1 MADAPAIALPLPRRV
16 SQPASRNLWL
26 QAALRLSRDRVAIV
40 GVVLIA
46 FLAVLAVF
54 GPALVPYDYT
64 TIDARSR
71 LAAPGA
77 AHLLGADELGRDL
90 LSRTMWGA
98 RVSLPISLVAVSAST
113 LLGTL
118 IGLLAGYYRGLF
130 DMLAMRLMD
139 ILLAFPQLVLALA
152 LLAVLGPDIRNLVL
166 ALTIGS
172 VPGHA
177 RLARGM
183 TLSIGAMQYTES
195 ARAVGARDWRIMLRY
210 ILPNSMAPILIS
222 ASASLGGLILAE
234 AGLSF
239 LGLGIQPP
247 TPSWGMMLSQGR
259 AYVDVSPWLMVWPG
273 LAIFIAVLGFNLL
286 GDGIRDAT
294 DPRLRAN

>member
-1 MADAPAIALPLPRRV
+1 MADAPAIALPLPRSTARID
-16 SQPASRNLWL
+16 SRNQWL
-26 QAALRLSRDRVAIV
+26 QVGQRLSRDRVA
-40 GVVLIA
+40 VLGIGMIA
-46 FLAVLAVF
+46 FLTALAIF
-54 GPALVPYDYT
+54 GPLLVPYDYS

-71 LAAPGA
+71 LAPPSA
-77 AHLLGADELGRDL
+77 AHWLGADELGRDL
-90 LSRTMWGA
+90 LSRTIWGA
-98 RVSLPISLVAVSAST
+98 RVSLPITLVAVTIST
-113 LLGTL
+113 LVGTL
-118 IGLLAGYYRGLF
+118 IGLVSGYYRGPF

-172 VPGHA
+172 IPAHA

-183 TLSIGAMQYTES
+183 TLSIRTTQYTES
-195 ARAVGARDWRIMLRY
+195 ARAVGARDWRIMQRY
-210 ILPNSMAPILIS
+210 ILPNSMGPILIS
-222 ASASLGGLILAE
+222 ASASLGALILAE

-273 LAIFIAVLGFNLL
+273 LAIFVAVLGFNLL

-294 DPRLRAN
+294 DPRLRSR

>member
-1 MADAPAIALPLPRRV
+1 VADAPAILLPAPRILAA
-16 SQPASRNLWL
+16 PAARNLWVET
-26 QAALRLSRDRVAIV
+26 LRRLAQDRVALV
-40 GVVLIA
+40 GVCLIGLISLAAILGPLVL
-46 FLAVLAVF
+46 
-54 GPALVPYDYT
+54 PYGYAA
-64 TIDARSR
+64 IDARTR
-71 LAAPGA
+71 LAPPGG

-90 LSRTMWGA
+90 LSRTVWGA
-98 RVSLPISLVAVSAST
+98 RASLPISLVAVTAST
-113 LLGTL
+113 VIGTL
-118 IGLLAGYYRGLF
+118 IGLLAGYYRGRF
-130 DMLAMRLMD
+130 DMLAMRCMD

-166 ALTIGS
+166 ALTIS
-172 VPGHA
+172 NVPGHA

-183 TLSIGAMQYTES
+183 TLSIGAMQFTES

-210 ILPNSMAPILIS
+210 ILPNALAPILIS

-273 LAIFIAVLGFNLL
+273 LAIFMAVLGFNLL

-294 DPRLRAN
+294 DPRLRRL